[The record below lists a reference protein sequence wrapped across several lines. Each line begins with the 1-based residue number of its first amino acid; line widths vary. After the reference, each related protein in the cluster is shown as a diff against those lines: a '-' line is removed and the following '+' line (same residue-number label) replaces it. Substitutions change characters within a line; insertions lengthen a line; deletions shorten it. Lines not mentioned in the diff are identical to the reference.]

1 MSLPEYDD
9 IYNNIPDDEFIIYLT
24 IDGTSYEKIGVKVT
38 DPNKT
43 IYDQI
48 HSIISVFNLPLKDNG
63 GNRIHYLLGHIM
75 KDGGEP
81 VVLEFENADGQEQT
95 LIDCNVQPGD
105 HLHLISAP
113 LCGGGVPVFNIKI
126 SNNLITVNDI
136 IHLIISDWGLQ
147 YLKDT
152 NTGDFFIRCG
162 KHKRLLR
169 LLIDGYIRLEEI
181 TGRDMNKQ
189 LKDFAYNKDNE
200 LLVTIYHDWNN
211 VTMADRL
218 RTFIYKLKKRRY
230 INELN
235 AAKRSSYSYKWISTL
250 APQILKF

>member
-81 VVLEFENADGQEQT
+81 EVLA
-95 LIDCNVQPGD
+95 
-105 HLHLISAP
+105 
-113 LCGGGVPVFNIKI
+113 
-126 SNNLITVNDI
+126 SNNNQCIQEKCPF
-136 IHLIISDWGLQ
+136 HS
-147 YLKDT
+147 
-152 NTGDFFIRCG
+152 
-162 KHKRLLR
+162 H
-169 LLIDGYIRLEEI
+169 
-181 TGRDMNKQ
+181 
-189 LKDFAYNKDNE
+189 
-200 LLVTIYHDWNN
+200 
-211 VTMADRL
+211 
-218 RTFIYKLKKRRY
+218 
-230 INELN
+230 
-235 AAKRSSYSYKWISTL
+235 
-250 APQILKF
+250 